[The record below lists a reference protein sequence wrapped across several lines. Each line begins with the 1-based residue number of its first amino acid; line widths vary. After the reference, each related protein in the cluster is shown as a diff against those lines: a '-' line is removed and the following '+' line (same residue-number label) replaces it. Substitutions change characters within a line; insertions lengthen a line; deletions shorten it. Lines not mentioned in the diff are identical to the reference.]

1 MPRFS
6 SEAEDVLRRSGW
18 FPGRRADIQSWK
30 ELLPGLSWHAA
41 AEGFLAE
48 FGGLSV
54 DVSGPGVSC
63 AREPFEID
71 PELAVGEEDRF
82 EDLSE
87 RFGRRFLPLGE
98 VGTEFFLGIDE
109 DGVLYLLAAWAF
121 RLGPSDEALE
131 NLIRGVKSEKMQLPG

>member
-1 MPRFS
+1 MRAADGLVQGSYPPLPSGKRG
-6 SEAEDVLRRSGW
+6 ARRQGM
-18 FPGRRADIQSWK
+18 
-30 ELLPGLSWHAA
+30 
-41 AEGFLAE
+41 E

-82 EDLSE
+82 ADLSE

-98 VGTEFFLGIDE
+98 VGTEFFLAIDE
-109 DGVLYLLAAWAF
+109 DGILYLLAAWVF

-131 NLIRGVKSEKMQLPG
+131 NLIRGVKAEKLRLSG

>member
-1 MPRFS
+1 MMGNMPRFS
-6 SEAEDVLRRSGW
+6 SEAEDVLRHSGW

-30 ELLPGLSWHAA
+30 ELLPGLSWHEA

-71 PELAVGEEDRF
+71 PELAVGEEGRF

-87 RFGRRFLPLGE
+87 RFGRRFLPSGRS
-98 VGTEFFLGIDE
+98 GRSSSWRSTKTGFCTF
-109 DGVLYLLAAWAF
+109 W
-121 RLGPSDEALE
+121 
-131 NLIRGVKSEKMQLPG
+131 LPGCSDWDPRTRHWRT